1 MYDFN
6 LSECYEIM
14 FVLERRV
21 QLYFV
26 MGSIG
31 FIQCLLF
38 EDGQIVI
45 GLWWMFDNY
54 FVIGKVRV

>member
-14 FVLERRV
+14 FVFERRV

-26 MGSIG
+26 IGSIG

-38 EDGQIVI
+38 EVGQIVI
-45 GLWWMFDNY
+45 ELWQMFDNY